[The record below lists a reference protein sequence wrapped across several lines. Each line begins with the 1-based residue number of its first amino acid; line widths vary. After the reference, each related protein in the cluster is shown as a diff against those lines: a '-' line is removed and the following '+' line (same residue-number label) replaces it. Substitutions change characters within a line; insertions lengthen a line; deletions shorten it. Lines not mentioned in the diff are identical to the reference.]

1 MNNIF
6 INNIF
11 KYSNKL
17 INSKDEFFEDLINNN
32 SFRIERIIS
41 SGQRTPD
48 SIWLEEET
56 NEFVL
61 LIEGASNIRFFED
74 NSIIDLQKGDW
85 LVIPKNTKHRIEY
98 TENLTYWL
106 TIHYE

>member
-1 MNNIF
+1 MNNII

-11 KYSNKL
+11 DNSNII
-17 INSKDEFFEDLINNN
+17 INSQDEFFEDIINNN
-32 SFRIERIIS
+32 SFRIERILS
-41 SGQRTPD
+41 SGQQTPD
-48 SIWLEEET
+48 GIWLEEET

-61 LIEGASNIRFFED
+61 LIEGSSIIRFFED
-74 NSIIDLQKGDW
+74 NCKINLKKGDW
-85 LVIPKNTKHRIEY
+85 FIIPKNTKHRVEY

>member
-74 NSIIDLQKGDW
+74 NSTIDLQKGDW
-85 LVIPKNTKHRIEY
+85 FVIPKNTKHRIEY